1 MKEPQY
7 ILHIIITN
15 ISYIY
20 TISFLVLGRTC
31 ITQTLYFP
39 HEFDQ
44 NLHRSLITA
53 GLPKNEGKRTLRS
66 EL

>member
-7 ILHIIITN
+7 ILHIIVTN

-31 ITQTLYFP
+31 ITQTVLSS
-39 HEFDQ
+39 HEFT
-44 NLHRSLITA
+44 I
-53 GLPKNEGKRTLRS
+53 
-66 EL
+66 